1 MDTYE
6 EITVKRDTLF
16 KGRIVSLHVDEVKLP
31 NGKMS
36 IREIVEHPGAVAII
50 AITDQDKMIMVEQYR
65 KPLERSLVE
74 IPAGKLE
81 KGENPLTCAKREL
94 GEETGYTCESME
106 LLTSFYT
113 SPGFSDEL
121 LHVYLAKGLKK
132 ESELHLDEDEFVDL
146 LEVSYEEAQQFMKEQ
161 KILDAKTI
169 YAVQYWQLARTM
181 ESKV

>member
-31 NGKMS
+31 NGKTS
-36 IREIVEHPGAVAII
+36 TREIVEHPGAVAIV
-50 AITDQDKMIMVEQYR
+50 AITDQNKMVMVEQYR
-65 KPLERSLVE
+65 KPLERSLIE

-81 KGENPLTCAKREL
+81 KGEDPVECAKREL
-94 GEETGYTCESME
+94 GEETGYTCESIQ

-132 ESELHLDEDEFVDL
+132 ESELDLDEDEFVNL
-146 LEVSYEEAQQFMKEQ
+146 LEVSYEEIQQYVKERR
-161 KILDAKTI
+161 IYDAKTI
-169 YAVQYWQLARTM
+169 YAVQYWQHIKAL
-181 ESKV
+181 EK